1 MNQTL
6 KRALSGAVYVAIMW
20 FGTSHSEFSFNLLF
34 GIILLVCLYEMHK
47 LRKGKTK
54 ILAYTYV
61 LVPFLL
67 ILLIAGGTLEYLI
80 FSRIAAFFGMPLSY
94 YSENPFDPSII
105 LLMFILTWVFDTF
118 AYLVGI
124 QYGKHKIMPSV
135 SPKKSWEGFAG
146 GFIFTIIVAYLSQ
159 KFFIHIALRDVLF
172 VSIILPFTAT
182 LGDFIASHYK
192 REAGVKD
199 SGNFI
204 PGHGGMLDRMDAF
217 TITISVIYLLTNL
230 L

>member
-1 MNQTL
+1 MNQTI
-6 KRALSGAVYVAIMW
+6 KRTLSGAVYVAIMW
-20 FGTSHSEFSFNLLF
+20 FGTSYSELSFNLLF

-54 ILAYTYV
+54 ILAYAYV

-67 ILLIAGGTLEYLI
+67 IQL
-80 FSRIAAFFGMPLSY
+80 FSMTDADYPES
-94 YSENPFDPSII
+94 PFDPSII
-105 LLMFILTWVFDTF
+105 LFMFILTWIFDTF

-124 QYGKHKIMPSV
+124 QYGKYKIMPSV

-146 GFIFTIIVAYLSQ
+146 GFVFTIIAAYLSQ
-159 KFFIHIALRDVLF
+159 KFFINIALRDVLF
-172 VSIILPFTAT
+172 VSIILPFTDT
-182 LGDFIASHYK
+182 LGDFIESHYK

-204 PGHGGMLDRMDAF
+204 LGHGGMLDRMDAF
-217 TITISVIYLLTNL
+217 TITIPAIYIIINL

>member
-1 MNQTL
+1 MNQTI
-6 KRALSGAVYVAIMW
+6 KRTLSGAVYVAIMW
-20 FGTSHSEFSFNLLF
+20 FGTSYSELSFNLLF

-47 LRKGKTK
+47 LREGKTK
-54 ILAYTYV
+54 ILAYAYV

-67 ILLIAGGTLEYLI
+67 IQLFDMTDSDYPE
-80 FSRIAAFFGMPLSY
+80 SS
-94 YSENPFDPSII
+94 FDPSII
-105 LLMFILTWVFDTF
+105 LFMFILTWTFDTF

-124 QYGKHKIMPSV
+124 QYGKHKIMPSI
-135 SPKKSWEGFAG
+135 SPKKSWEGFVG
-146 GFIFTIIVAYLSQ
+146 GFVFTIIVAYLSH

-182 LGDFIASHYK
+182 LGDFIESHYK

-204 PGHGGMLDRMDAF
+204 LGHGGMLDRMDAF
-217 TITISVIYLLTNL
+217 TITIPAIYIIVNL

>member
-1 MNQTL
+1 MNQTI
-6 KRALSGAVYVAIMW
+6 KRTLSGAVYVAIMW
-20 FGTSHSEFSFNLLF
+20 FGTSYSELSFNLLF

-54 ILAYTYV
+54 ILAYAYV

-67 ILLIAGGTLEYLI
+67 IQLFDMTDSDYPE
-80 FSRIAAFFGMPLSY
+80 S
-94 YSENPFDPSII
+94 PFDPSII
-105 LLMFILTWVFDTF
+105 LFMFILTWTFDTF

-124 QYGKHKIMPSV
+124 QYGKHKIMPSI
-135 SPKKSWEGFAG
+135 SPKKSWEGFVG
-146 GFIFTIIVAYLSQ
+146 GFVFTIIAAYLSQ

-172 VSIILPFTAT
+172 VSIILPLTAT
-182 LGDFIASHYK
+182 LGDFIESHYK

-204 PGHGGMLDRMDAF
+204 LGHGGMLDRMDAF
-217 TITISVIYLLTNL
+217 TITIPAIYIIVNL